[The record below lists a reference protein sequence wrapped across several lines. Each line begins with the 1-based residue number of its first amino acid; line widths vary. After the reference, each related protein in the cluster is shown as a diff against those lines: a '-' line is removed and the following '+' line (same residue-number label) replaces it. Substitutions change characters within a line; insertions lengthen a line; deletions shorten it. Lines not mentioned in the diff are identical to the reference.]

1 MGQLSCYHIS
11 MGHDR
16 AGSERQH
23 DEVLEQIREDERTDL
38 LHRMRELASSAEP
51 ADA

>member
-1 MGQLSCYHIS
+1 MH
-11 MGHDR
+11 HDSV
-16 AGSERQH
+16 GSERQH
-23 DEVLEQIREDERTDL
+23 DEVLEQICEDERTDL